1 MNIQVALR
9 SGHAVWDSL
18 AHTCYVME
26 LVEIIC
32 DQRGLKIELK
42 TLPVAKGDRVSAIK
56 VGE

>member
-18 AHTCYVME
+18 AYTCYVME

-42 TLPVAKGDRVSAIK
+42 TLPVAKGD
-56 VGE
+56 